1 MLKID
6 LPAFARALLAAPP
19 MPEADISED
28 VSYLMDLYKKARQ
41 EPLFIADIDF
51 DAFEENSLGALD
63 EILDDIGRD
72 VEKIN
77 RTHYKMMKNRAKST
91 HTRHFL

>member
-19 MPEADISED
+19 MPETDISED
-28 VSYLMDLYKKARQ
+28 VDYLMNFYKKARQ

-51 DAFEENSLGALD
+51 DAFDEDSLVALEEFF
-63 EILDDIGRD
+63 DDIGGN
-72 VEKIN
+72 VVKVI
-77 RTHYKMMKNRAKST
+77 RTHYKMMEERAIST
-91 HTRHFL
+91 HTIHYL

>member
-6 LPAFARALLAAPP
+6 LPAFARALLLAPP
-19 MPEADISED
+19 MPETDISED
-28 VSYLMDLYKKARQ
+28 VGYLMDLYKNARQ
-41 EPLFIADIDF
+41 APLYIADIDF
-51 DAFEENSLGALD
+51 DAFDENSLGALD

-72 VEKIN
+72 VDKIN
-77 RTHYKMMKNRAKST
+77 RTHYKMMRKRAKST